1 LGRLA
6 GLAIKWE
13 RQGFGTLRD
22 LGVGLVGALF
32 GGLLFR
38 LSTIFPG
45 LDAIAISLRDVVSA
59 LVGSLIVPAA
69 LWFWNR

>member
-1 LGRLA
+1 MA
-6 GLAIKWE
+6 SYDQPIVWAI
-13 RQGFGTLRD
+13 
-22 LGVGLVGALF
+22 VGLIGEDLRGSLSSGSVRVLA
-32 GGLLFR
+32 

-69 LWFWNR
+69 LWFWNQ